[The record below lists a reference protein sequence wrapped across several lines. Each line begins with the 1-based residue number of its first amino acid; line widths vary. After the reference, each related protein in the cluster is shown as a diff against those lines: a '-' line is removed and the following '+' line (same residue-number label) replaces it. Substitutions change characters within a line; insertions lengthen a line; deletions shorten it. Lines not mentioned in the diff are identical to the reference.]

1 MLPLDFNFAMLLQVA
16 NFKEVYMQ
24 AFEGVR
30 VLDLTH
36 IFAGP
41 FSTYQLAVMGA
52 EVIKIEPVE
61 AGDIMRYV
69 GPIQAF
75 NDAGMGLGF
84 QAQASNKKSL
94 AIDLKSTTGREIFHQ
109 LVATADVVVQNFT
122 SNCLTELGLDAATLQ
137 SIKPDLI
144 YCSISGYGRNGPK
157 GHHPAYDIVIQA
169 FTGVMCANGEA
180 NSAPVRVGP
189 AMIDYGTGAQAAFAI
204 SAALYRRQVN
214 GQGAV
219 IDVAMADAALM
230 LLNYHVVSTVATGTA
245 PRPHGNQD
253 PDLAAYSAY
262 PTADGDIMLG
272 AYTPKQAASLMTVL
286 GYQQDAQA
294 ILALPLSA
302 LAARRQQD
310 AAKIATALMAR
321 SADEW
326 EMLLNEAHV
335 PAARIRPIEEVLQH
349 EQIRQRQ
356 VLQQTQAHANATP
369 VAGFAYD
376 EDGPVLTSPPPAHG
390 EHTQMLLTELGL
402 SRQRQNELLANG
414 VVLQA

>member
-1 MLPLDFNFAMLLQVA
+1 
-16 NFKEVYMQ
+16 MQ
-24 AFEGVR
+24 AFEGIR

-69 GPIQAF
+69 GPIEEL
-75 NDAGMGLGF
+75 NEMGMGLGF

-94 AIDLKSTTGREIFHQ
+94 AIDLKSTVGRHIFHR

-122 SNCLTELGLDAATLQ
+122 SGCLAELGLDAESLIA
-137 SIKPDLI
+137 IKPDLI
-144 YCSISGYGRNGPK
+144 YCSISGYGRNGSK

-169 FTGVMCANGEA
+169 FTGVMCANGEP

-204 SAALYRRQVN
+204 SAALYRRQVS
-214 GQGAV
+214 GEGAV

-230 LLNYHVVSTVATGTA
+230 LLNYHVVSTIATGKA

-262 PTADGDIMLG
+262 PTSDGDIMLG
-272 AYTPKQAASLMTVL
+272 AYTPKQAANLMRVL
-286 GYQQDAQA
+286 GYEHEATE
-294 ILALPLSA
+294 IKRLPLSA
-302 LAARRQQD
+302 LSARRQED
-310 AAKIATALMAR
+310 AKLIAAALLKQ
-321 SADEW
+321 SAERW
-326 EMLLNEAHV
+326 EQLLNEAHV
-335 PAARIRPIEEVLQH
+335 PAARIRPIEEVLNH
-349 EQIRQRQ
+349 PQIQSRQ
-356 VLQQTQAHANATP
+356 VLQRSNDEVKPTP
-369 VAGFAYD
+369 VAGFDYD
-376 EDGPVLTSPPPAHG
+376 QGGPKLVAPPPAHG
-390 EHTQMLLTELGL
+390 ADTQTLLKELGFSVEQQQKWL
-402 SRQRQNELLANG
+402 DEG
-414 VVLQA
+414 VVKQAQK

>member
-1 MLPLDFNFAMLLQVA
+1 
-16 NFKEVYMQ
+16 MQ
-24 AFEGVR
+24 AFDGIR

-69 GPIQAF
+69 GPIQDF
-75 NDAGMGLGF
+75 NEQGMGLGF

-94 AIDLKSTTGREIFHQ
+94 AIDLKSTAGKQVFHR
-109 LVATADVVVQNFT
+109 LVATADVVVQNFA
-122 SNCLTELGLDAATLQ
+122 SQCLVELGIDAATLTA
-137 SIKPDLI
+137 IKPDLI
-144 YCSISGYGRNGPK
+144 YCSISGYGRTGPK

-169 FTGVMCANGEA
+169 FTGVMCANGEP

-204 SAALYRRQVN
+204 SAALYRRQVS

-230 LLNYHVVSTVATGTA
+230 LLNYHVVSTMATGEA
-245 PRPHGNQD
+245 PKPHGNQD

-272 AYTPKQAASLMTVL
+272 AYTPKQAASLMRVIGHEEAAAEIDNVPL
-286 GYQQDAQA
+286 SGLSARRRQDAERIA
-294 ILALPLSA
+294 RALL
-302 LAARRQQD
+302 
-310 AAKIATALMAR
+310 KR
-321 SADEW
+321 SAAEW
-326 EMLLNEAHV
+326 EQLLNEAHV
-335 PAARIRPIEEVLQH
+335 PAARIRSIEEVLKHPQV
-349 EQIRQRQ
+349 QSRQ
-356 VLQQTQAHANATP
+356 VLQQSNDQHKPTP
-369 VAGFAYD
+369 VAGFDYD
-376 EDGPVLTSPPPAHG
+376 EGGPKLVSPPPAHG
-390 EHTQMLLTELGL
+390 AHTQALLKELGFSSGQQQSWL
-402 SRQRQNELLANG
+402 DQGWIKFA
-414 VVLQA
+414 